1 MRWPLCILNH
11 SNSIFFAKNMKN
23 ILHTTALVLLMVIN
37 ARAQN
42 EVTFLVNMT
51 NETVNPNG
59 VHVAG
64 NWQSEAGL
72 PSDWEPFTA
81 QMTDDDNDGVYAYT
95 CLLPD
100 GVYEYKFINGNAWGS
115 DEVNIP
121 AICQVGGGN
130 TNRFFAVDGGTPYA
144 TTPIFYNGSS
154 ATDAGVTLKP
164 MRFSVE
170 MPTSLTIDPT
180 GVYVSGT
187 FMNEFSNGIFTDW
200 IDKIKIYDINAGDG
214 AANYT
219 GIVYYPEDVSGTF
232 NYSFFNGATQE
243 LLPTACQ
250 GGSFPTRFFT
260 LNTTSEL
267 TPKFC
272 FASCDVSCLNLSAYN
287 ATINVDMRYRCDF
300 DVNSN
305 DSVDVAGTFN
315 EYQGG
320 PAYLLADGDNDG
332 IYSITL
338 PLQAGEFQYKAR
350 IIRNGNFSSGWEGG
364 NNTIVNLNSNLNL
377 APRCFGQ
384 ASGTCTPIPD
394 PSEVTFRVEF
404 QSETPANEVYVMGDF
419 TNPPYQGGALLMNQV
434 GANVFEV
441 STEICPG
448 AINYK
453 FINGIIS
460 VSENIESYPGI
471 TDLSCLT
478 SNGIGGYNR
487 FYARQSADPVLLSF
501 VYNSC
506 STGLITTTEAIRN
519 SRISVYPN
527 PANSTFTVQSGSTQI
542 STIKVLD
549 LAGKVVLNQP
559 ATSVVDCGSIAA
571 GYYMVVVQQT
581 DGEVLAVPLV
591 IE

>member
-1 MRWPLCILNH
+1 
-11 SNSIFFAKNMKN
+11 MKN
-23 ILHTTALVLLMVIN
+23 ILHITALVLLIVIN

-42 EVTFLVNMT
+42 EVTFQVNMI

-81 QMTDDDNDGVYAYT
+81 QMTDDDGDGVYAYT

-115 DEVNIP
+115 DETNIP

-130 TNRFFAVDGGTPYA
+130 TNRFFAVEGTPYA
-144 TTPIFYNGSS
+144 TIPIFYNGSS

-187 FMNEFSNGIFTDW
+187 FMNEFSNDIFSDW
-200 IDKIKIYDINAGDG
+200 IDKIKMYDINAGDG

-219 GIVYYPEDVSGTF
+219 VIVYYPVVVSGTF

-250 GGSFPTRFFT
+250 EGSFPTRFFT
-260 LNTTSEL
+260 INAGSEL

-272 FASCDVSCLNLSAYN
+272 FASCDESCVNLPIYN
-287 ATINVDMRYRCDF
+287 ATINIDMRYNCIF

-305 DSVDVAGTFN
+305 DSLDVAGTFN

-350 IIRNGNFSSGWEGG
+350 IIRNGNFSIGWEGG

-404 QSETPANEVYVMGDF
+404 QSETPSNEVYVMGDF

-448 AINYK
+448 TINYK
-453 FINGIIS
+453 FVNGNTS
-460 VSENIESYPGI
+460 VSENIEEYPGI
-471 TDLSCLT
+471 ADLSCLT

-487 FYARQSADPVLLSF
+487 FYVRQSAEPVLLSF

-559 ATSVVDCGSIAA
+559 ATSVVDCGSLAA
-571 GYYMVVVQQT
+571 GYYMVVVQLI
-581 DGEVLAVPLV
+581 DGEVLPVPLV